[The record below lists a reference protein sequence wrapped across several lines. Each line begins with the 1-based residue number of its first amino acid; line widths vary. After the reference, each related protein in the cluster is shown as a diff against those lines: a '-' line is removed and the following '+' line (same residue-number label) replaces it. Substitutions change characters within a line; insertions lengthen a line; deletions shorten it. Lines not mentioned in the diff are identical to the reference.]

1 MKKND
6 AIIAVI
12 LGLVIP
18 LCLTIM
24 SLLGIDTDNTLRAC
38 WPGFFVVL
46 LFLIGKEKTFR
57 DCLNIV
63 VSGIVGIVWSYLGS
77 LLVPCFM
84 GSMPPIAATAL
95 GVGIMVFGF
104 AFLMGLLPTFFNNYG
119 FLYFMVASLM
129 PVQETVVWSCS
140 TVLMGALFMLL
151 VFGGI
156 RLFCGFDSIKLTMK
170 PGAELSDSEKPES
183 N

>member
-12 LGLVIP
+12 LGIMIP

-24 SLLGIDTDNTLRAC
+24 ALLGIDTDNTLRAC

-46 LFLIGKEKTFR
+46 LFLIGKEKTLR

-63 VSGIVGIVWSYLGS
+63 ISGIVGIVWSYLGS

-84 GSMPPIAATAL
+84 EVLPPIGAVAV
-95 GVGIMVFGF
+95 GVGIMIFGF

-119 FLYFMVASLM
+119 FLYFMVASLF
-129 PVQETVVWSCS
+129 PVQETVIWSFS
-140 TVLMGALFMLL
+140 TVLTGALFMLL
-151 VFGGI
+151 VFGSI
-156 RLFCGFDSIKLTMK
+156 RLLCGLDSIELSMK
-170 PGAELSDSEKPES
+170 PGSAHTEDSHER
-183 N
+183 